1 MGKFLSCGKYNEN
14 YKYILLAVIFG
25 LISTIIFGKGYCK
38 DSKYIYFARAYPEET
53 EKIQIAL
60 SHHIIIHNIYRNF
73 GILIISIILLYYE
86 KYSLKSKRDEENA
99 KNNNGIELIYEDTL
113 EELEKKSLLNIIFI
127 IILFNI
133 RDILN
138 LLYYQYDLNEFDIW
152 TFELLFFAYFNYKIL
167 KIKIYSHHKFVLYL
181 SIIACLISKMINLF
195 AQILSDDYKFN
206 MYNKHKF
213 FYFIDIFSYL
223 LIIALRT
230 YTVTKIKE
238 FIDVKYIS
246 STKLL
251 IINGIIGIFIN
262 IIIMLIFSFNKCAS
276 VDDIDIHLCNVVDIV
291 DNNNREETYLDNF
304 FIYFK
309 ILNHSINI
317 GRYHEIIIEVFTSL
331 FGTLTYTFC
340 IYFYILIIRYL
351 GTVHTIFYNLTY
363 AFSVRIIYLLISAT
377 TNSNDNQVSFN
388 IGISIANGI
397 LDLISGFGI
406 FVYCEI
412 IELNFCNFQYNLRK
426 IIIKRSENDFKI
438 NRTSKLNP
446 SLNDEDEDKE
456 TETENNDSLSINYF
470 ELKNKK

>member
-1 MGKFLSCGKYNEN
+1 M
-14 YKYILLAVIFG
+14 
-25 LISTIIFGKGYCK
+25 IFGKGYCNDAK
-38 DSKYIYFARAYPEET
+38 NIYIARVYPEET

-60 SHHIIIHNIYRNF
+60 SHHIIIRNIYRNF

-99 KNNNGIELIYEDTL
+99 KNAGTELIYEDTL
-113 EELEKKSLLNIIFI
+113 EELEKKSLLNIIFV

-138 LLYYQYDLNEFDIW
+138 ILYYQYDLDEFDIW
-152 TFELLFFAYFNYKIL
+152 TFDLLFFAYFNYKIL

-206 MYNKHKF
+206 TYNNHKF

-238 FIDVKYIS
+238 FIDFKYIS

-251 IINGIIGIFIN
+251 IIDGIIGIFIN

-291 DNNNREETYLDNF
+291 DNNSREESYLENF

-309 ILNHSINI
+309 ILNHSINV
-317 GRYHEIIIEVFTSL
+317 GRNNDVIIEVFTSF
-331 FGTLTYTFC
+331 FGTLTYTFY
-340 IYFYILIIRYL
+340 IYFYILIIRNL
-351 GTVHTIFYNLTY
+351 GTVHTLFYHLIY
-363 AFSVRIIYLLISAT
+363 AFSVRIIYLLISAIN
-377 TNSNDNQVSFN
+377 NSNENKETFN
-388 IGISIANGI
+388 IGVSIANGI
-397 LDLISGFGI
+397 LDFFSGFGI
-406 FVYCEI
+406 FVYCEV
-412 IELNFCNFQYNLRK
+412 IELNFCNFQYNLRRN
-426 IIIKRSENDFKI
+426 IIKRSEDDFE
-438 NRTSKLNP
+438 LN
-446 SLNDEDEDKE
+446 SSSERYSSINDEDKDDEN
-456 TETENNDSLSINYF
+456 ENNDSLSINYCEF
-470 ELKNKK
+470 QNKKKK